1 MDSNTSNTLIT
12 ITCAVILTVLI
23 GWLIV
28 VGQSLLLPIV
38 IGVIFVYIL
47 TTVAEA
53 MGRAPGI
60 KALPRGLRV
69 ALVGLIALAAMVYLV
84 SLTMYNAGEILRAM
98 PEYSQNLQRIFDQ
111 ASAAIGLKSVP
122 SVSNMLAEIQGA
134 FDLSKL
140 AAIIASGLSGAG
152 TFLVTAFLY
161 AMFLLAEWSDLP
173 GKIRLAMQN
182 DARTDTVLNTLHQ
195 ISERIGGYLTTKTLI
210 NVILGVVS
218 YVIMWLIG
226 VDYAV
231 FWAIWIG
238 LLNYIPY
245 IGSVLGVLFPVA
257 LTLAQFGTLAHAAA
271 AFALL
276 MAAQLVVGNVL
287 EPRMLGRS
295 VNMSPVVVLAALA
308 FWMSIWG
315 VIGAILAIPLTS
327 MVMIILA
334 EIPGTRPIAAL
345 MSGDGKI

>member
-1 MDSNTSNTLIT
+1 MEQTPSGNLVT
-12 ITCAVILTVLI
+12 ITCAAILTVLI

-28 VGQSLLLPIV
+28 VGQSILLPLV

-53 MGRAPGI
+53 LGRVPGGS
-60 KALPRGLRV
+60 ALPRGLRLL
-69 ALVGLIALAAMVYLV
+69 LVGLLALGGVVYLI
-84 SLTMYNAGEILRAM
+84 SLTMYNAGDIARSL

-111 ASAAIGLKSVP
+111 ASAALGVKSVP
-122 SVSNMLAEIQGA
+122 SVSNMLAELQQA

-140 AAIIASGLSGAG
+140 AGMVASGVSGAG
-152 TFLVTAFLY
+152 AFLATAFLY

-173 GKIRLAMQN
+173 NKIRLALQ
-182 DARTDTVLNTLHQ
+182 DEDRTATALNTTHQ

-210 NVILGVVS
+210 NVILAVVS

-226 VDYAV
+226 IEYAV

-257 LTLAQFGTLAHAAA
+257 LTLAQFGTLAHAAV
-271 AFALL
+271 AFVAL

-308 FWMSIWG
+308 FWMAVWG

-334 EIPGTRPIAAL
+334 EIPGTRPVAVL